1 MPIGTW
7 GRRTKEL
14 TVDVAEDILDGGDS
28 FLPRAG
34 SAVEVVPFVGL
45 AKTALRIVGDAM
57 LGGLSESLGLMDPAR
72 LPTLPVPILAGAATD
87 AGCERAATG
96 LRVAIVKLDGA
107 AIDGGDV

>member
-7 GRRTKEL
+7 GRRAKEL
-14 TVDVAEDILDGGDS
+14 TVDVAEDILDGGES
-28 FLPRAG
+28 FRPRAG
-34 SAVEVVPFVGL
+34 SAVVPLDVGL
-45 AKTALRIVGDAM
+45 AKMALRIVGEAM

-87 AGCERAATG
+87 AEWEMAAMG
-96 LRVAIVKLDGA
+96 LRVATVKLDGA